1 MNLKSE
7 ILKADSKEDIVFIAN
22 KVKDDKEMFAE
33 LMALFFSKEARTTYR
48 YAWVVSHCVDMNP
61 SLATPYLSKMVKNLY
76 KDVGDAT
83 KRSSVRILQFADI
96 PKKLWGETIE
106 ICFRFLMS
114 KEATVIKIF
123 SMTVLY
129 NLSLKIPEISNELKV
144 LIEDQLP
151 YGSAG
156 FKNRGKK
163 ILAKLEA

>member
-7 ILKADSKEDIVFIAN
+7 ILNADSKEDIVFIAN

-48 YAWVVSHCVDMNP
+48 YAWVVSHCVDMKP
-61 SLATPYLSKMVKNLY
+61 SLVTPYLSKMVKNLY

-83 KRSSVRILQFADI
+83 KRSSVRILQTIEI

-151 YGSAG
+151 YGTAG